1 MGIGRQDI
9 EFWEYIARND
19 YICLNETWIEEEGW
33 SRIKKNLPSTHRWE
47 WETAKRN
54 KKKGRAKGG
63 LIIGVKKDWGVP
75 GSELKISKGEGIIVT
90 RVKRTKEKDLIIIGV
105 YNNEDWDS
113 MEKRIKEIV
122 EENKDKFIVMGG
134 DFNARIG
141 DGENDE
147 EVFRSDRG
155 NRRKYFERYNEW

>member
-9 EFWEYIARND
+9 EFWNYIAGKD
-19 YICLNETWIEEEGW
+19 YICLNEPWVEEKGW

-63 LIIGVKKDWGVP
+63 FIIGVRKDWGVP
-75 GSELKISKGEGIIVT
+75 GTELKVNKGEGIIVS
-90 RVKRTKEKDLIIIGV
+90 RVKSKEKDKDLIVIGV
-105 YNNEDWDS
+105 YNNEDWEA
-113 MEKRIKEIV
+113 MEERIKEIV
-122 EENKDKFIVMGG
+122 EENKDKFIVLGG

-147 EVFRSDRG
+147 VGWE
-155 NRRKYFERYNEW
+155 